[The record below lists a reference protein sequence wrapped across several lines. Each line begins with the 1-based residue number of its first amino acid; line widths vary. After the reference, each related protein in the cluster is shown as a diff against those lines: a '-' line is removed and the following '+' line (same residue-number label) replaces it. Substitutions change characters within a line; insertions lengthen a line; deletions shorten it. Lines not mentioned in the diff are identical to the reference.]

1 MSSQQIT
8 VLIILIVYLVANT
21 VIGLVYGKVR
31 DSRSNLS
38 KENKYFIGG
47 RGMNGLILA
56 MTTMAT
62 YTSVSSF
69 VSGPGAAGMTYGYAQ
84 AWVAATQV
92 PVTFLVLGVLGNK
105 MAIVSRRTGA
115 VTVAGYLR
123 ARYKSDLLVIVTSIL
138 MVVFFIVQMIGQF
151 KGGATLVSVIT
162 GLDYSVGLLIFA
174 AVVIVY
180 TSFGGF
186 TAVVITDTIQGLI
199 MCLGTAILLFN
210 ALAAGGGVTNINAEL
225 AVKLPE
231 VWDNLTGVYSPGSL
245 LSFWILVGF
254 GTIGLPQTAVRAMG
268 FKNTKSLHNAMWIGA
283 VTCAFVI
290 VGMHLAGVWCGA
302 LVDTSTLSNSDYF
315 IPTVVLQIMPVGIA
329 GLFLAAPL
337 AAVMSTVSS
346 LLILASAAIIKD
358 IYHTYYVK
366 DIPER
371 VAKYQKNLGKFTIG
385 GTLVVGIITLVLALN
400 PPDIIWVLNLFAM
413 GGLECAFFWPAASS
427 SRRAPSRAPWLPP
440 SAASSSTSSLTTIS
454 RFSASTPWSGACWS
468 ALSCT
473 TSCPTPPAPRKA
485 WTRTSWRSAS
495 KRRTR
500 NPNLNLPGES
510 AAFAALSFS
519 LPKTGPRSLERGPVF
534 LQSSPQRMSLLPA
547 STLSPLAVGTCRCR
561 VSSWE

>member
-1 MSSQQIT
+1 MTSQQIT
-8 VLIILIVYLVANT
+8 VLIILIVYLVANV

-31 DSRSNLS
+31 DSRSSLS

-69 VSGPGAAGMTYGYAQ
+69 VSGPGAGGMTYGYTQ
-84 AWVAATQV
+84 VWVAATQV
-92 PVTFLVLGVLGNK
+92 PVTFMVLGVLGNK
-105 MAIVSRRTGA
+105 LAIVSRRTGA

-123 ARYKSDLLVIVTSIL
+123 ARYKSDLLVVVTSLL

-162 GLDYSVGLLIFA
+162 GMDYKIGLLIFA
-174 AVVIVY
+174 IVVVIY
-180 TSFGGF
+180 TAFGGF

-199 MCLGTAILLFN
+199 MCLGTAILLISAFT
-210 ALAAGGGVTNINAEL
+210 AGGGLANINANL
-225 AVKLPE
+225 AAKLPD
-231 VWDNLTGVYSPGSL
+231 VWDNLTGIFGPGTL
-245 LSFWILVGF
+245 LSYWILVGF

-268 FKNTKSLHNAMWIGA
+268 FKNTKSLHSAMWIGA

-302 LVDTSTLSNSDYF
+302 LIDTSTLPNSDYF

-358 IYHTYYVK
+358 IYRTYYVK
-366 DIPER
+366 DNAER
-371 VAKYQKNLGKFTIG
+371 QAKYEKNLSKFTIG
-385 GTLVVGIITLVLALN
+385 GTLVVGIVTVLLALN

-413 GGLECAFFWPAASS
+413 GGLECAFFWPLVGGLFFKKGTKQGAVAAS
-427 SRRAPSRAPWLPP
+427 
-440 SAASSSTSSLTTIS
+440 I
-454 RFSASTPWSGACWS
+454 G
-468 ALSCT
+468 
-473 TSCPTPPAPRKA
+473 
-485 WTRTSWRSAS
+485 
-495 KRRTR
+495 
-500 NPNLNLPGES
+500 G
-510 AAFAALSFS
+510 AAFYIFAYYNVKVLGINAVVWGLLVSAILYYVVSFATC
-519 LPKTGPRSLERGPVF
+519 PKEGLDKDILEKCF
-534 LQSSPQRMSLLPA
+534 
-547 STLSPLAVGTCRCR
+547 
-561 VSSWE
+561 

>member
-1 MSSQQIT
+1 MTSQQIT
-8 VLIILIVYLVANT
+8 VLIILIVYLVANV

-31 DSRSNLS
+31 DSRSSLS

-69 VSGPGAAGMTYGYAQ
+69 VSGPGAGGMTYGYTQ
-84 AWVAATQV
+84 VWVAATQV
-92 PVTFLVLGVLGNK
+92 PVTFMVLGVLGNK
-105 MAIVSRRTGA
+105 LAIVSRRTGA
-115 VTVAGYLR
+115 VTVAGYLK
-123 ARYKSDLLVIVTSIL
+123 ARYKSDLLVVVTSLL

-162 GLDYSVGLLIFA
+162 GMDYKIGLLIFA
-174 AVVIVY
+174 IVVVIY
-180 TSFGGF
+180 TAFGGF

-199 MCLGTAILLFN
+199 MCLGTAILLISAFT
-210 ALAAGGGVTNINAEL
+210 AGGGLANINANL
-225 AVKLPE
+225 AAKLPD
-231 VWDNLTGVYSPGSL
+231 VWDNLTGIFGPGTL
-245 LSFWILVGF
+245 LSYWILVGF

-268 FKNTKSLHNAMWIGA
+268 FKNTKSLHSAMWIGA

-302 LVDTSTLSNSDYF
+302 LIDTSTLPNSDYF

-358 IYHTYYVK
+358 IYRTYYVK
-366 DIPER
+366 DNAER
-371 VAKYQKNLGKFTIG
+371 QAKYEKNLSKFTIG
-385 GTLVVGIITLVLALN
+385 GTLVVGIVTVLLALN

-413 GGLECAFFWPAASS
+413 GGLECAFFWPLVGGLFFKKGTKQGAVAAS
-427 SRRAPSRAPWLPP
+427 
-440 SAASSSTSSLTTIS
+440 I
-454 RFSASTPWSGACWS
+454 G
-468 ALSCT
+468 
-473 TSCPTPPAPRKA
+473 
-485 WTRTSWRSAS
+485 
-495 KRRTR
+495 
-500 NPNLNLPGES
+500 G
-510 AAFAALSFS
+510 AAFYIFAYYNVKVMGINAVVWGLLVSAILYYVVSFATC
-519 LPKTGPRSLERGPVF
+519 PKEGLDKDVLEKCF
-534 LQSSPQRMSLLPA
+534 
-547 STLSPLAVGTCRCR
+547 
-561 VSSWE
+561 

>member
-1 MSSQQIT
+1 MTSQQIT
-8 VLIILIVYLVANT
+8 VLIILIVYLVANV

-31 DSRSNLS
+31 DSRSSLS

-69 VSGPGAAGMTYGYAQ
+69 VSGPGAGGMTYGYTQ
-84 AWVAATQV
+84 VWVAATQV
-92 PVTFLVLGVLGNK
+92 PVTFMVLGVLGNK
-105 MAIVSRRTGA
+105 LAIVSRRTGA
-115 VTVAGYLR
+115 VTVAGYLK
-123 ARYKSDLLVIVTSIL
+123 ARYKSDLLVVVTSLL

-162 GLDYSVGLLIFA
+162 GMDYKIGLLIFA
-174 AVVIVY
+174 IVVVIY
-180 TSFGGF
+180 TAFGGF

-199 MCLGTAILLFN
+199 MCLGTAILLISAFT
-210 ALAAGGGVTNINAEL
+210 AGGGLANINANL
-225 AVKLPE
+225 AAKLPD
-231 VWDNLTGVYSPGSL
+231 VWDNLTGIFGPGTL
-245 LSFWILVGF
+245 LSYWILVGF

-268 FKNTKSLHNAMWIGA
+268 FKNTKSLHSAMWIGA

-302 LVDTSTLSNSDYF
+302 LIDTSTLPNSDYF

-358 IYHTYYVK
+358 IYRTYYVK
-366 DIPER
+366 DNAER
-371 VAKYQKNLGKFTIG
+371 QAKYEKNLSKFTIG
-385 GTLVVGIITLVLALN
+385 GTLVVGIVTVLLALN

-413 GGLECAFFWPAASS
+413 GGLECAFFWPLVGGLFFKKGTKQGAVAAS
-427 SRRAPSRAPWLPP
+427 
-440 SAASSSTSSLTTIS
+440 I
-454 RFSASTPWSGACWS
+454 G
-468 ALSCT
+468 
-473 TSCPTPPAPRKA
+473 
-485 WTRTSWRSAS
+485 
-495 KRRTR
+495 
-500 NPNLNLPGES
+500 G
-510 AAFAALSFS
+510 AAFYIFAYYNVKVLGINAVVWGLLVSAILFS
-519 LPKTGPRSLERGPVF
+519 VVCLATCPKEGLDKDVLEKCF
-534 LQSSPQRMSLLPA
+534 
-547 STLSPLAVGTCRCR
+547 
-561 VSSWE
+561 

>member
-1 MSSQQIT
+1 MTSQQIT
-8 VLIILIVYLVANT
+8 VLIILIVYLVANV

-31 DSRSNLS
+31 DSRSSLS

-69 VSGPGAAGMTYGYAQ
+69 VSGPGAGGMTYGYTQ
-84 AWVAATQV
+84 VWVAATQV
-92 PVTFLVLGVLGNK
+92 PVTFMVLGVLGNK
-105 MAIVSRRTGA
+105 LAIVSRRTGA
-115 VTVAGYLR
+115 VTVAGYLK
-123 ARYKSDLLVIVTSIL
+123 ARYKSDLLVVVTSLL

-162 GLDYSVGLLIFA
+162 GMDYKIGLLIFA
-174 AVVIVY
+174 IVVVIY
-180 TSFGGF
+180 TAFGGF

-199 MCLGTAILLFN
+199 MCLGTAILLIF
-210 ALAAGGGVTNINAEL
+210 AIVVVIYTAFGGFTAVVITDTIQGLIMCLGTAILLISAFTAGGGLENINANL
-225 AVKLPE
+225 AAKLPD
-231 VWDNLTGVYSPGSL
+231 VWDNLTGIFGPGTL
-245 LSFWILVGF
+245 LSYWILVGF

-268 FKNTKSLHNAMWIGA
+268 FKNTKSLHSAMWIGA

-302 LVDTSTLSNSDYF
+302 LIDTSTLPNSDYF

-358 IYHTYYVK
+358 IYRTYYVK
-366 DIPER
+366 DNAER
-371 VAKYQKNLGKFTIG
+371 QAKYEKNLSKFTIG
-385 GTLVVGIITLVLALN
+385 GTLVVGIVTVLLAMN

-413 GGLECAFFWPAASS
+413 GGLECAFFWPLVGGLFFKKGTKQGAVAAS
-427 SRRAPSRAPWLPP
+427 
-440 SAASSSTSSLTTIS
+440 I
-454 RFSASTPWSGACWS
+454 G
-468 ALSCT
+468 
-473 TSCPTPPAPRKA
+473 
-485 WTRTSWRSAS
+485 
-495 KRRTR
+495 
-500 NPNLNLPGES
+500 G
-510 AAFAALSFS
+510 AAFYIFAYYNVKVMGINAVVWGLLVSAILYYVVSFATC
-519 LPKTGPRSLERGPVF
+519 PKEGLDKDILEKCF
-534 LQSSPQRMSLLPA
+534 
-547 STLSPLAVGTCRCR
+547 
-561 VSSWE
+561 

>member
-1 MSSQQIT
+1 MTSQQIT
-8 VLIILIVYLVANT
+8 VLIILIVYLVANV

-31 DSRSNLS
+31 DSRSSLS

-69 VSGPGAAGMTYGYAQ
+69 VSGPGAGGMTYGYTQ
-84 AWVAATQV
+84 VWVAATQV
-92 PVTFLVLGVLGNK
+92 PVTFMVLGVLGNK
-105 MAIVSRRTGA
+105 LAIVSRRTGA
-115 VTVAGYLR
+115 VTVAGYLK
-123 ARYKSDLLVIVTSIL
+123 ARYKSDLLVVVTSLL

-162 GLDYSVGLLIFA
+162 GMDYKIGLLIFA
-174 AVVIVY
+174 IVVVIY
-180 TSFGGF
+180 TAFGGF

-199 MCLGTAILLFN
+199 MCLGTAILLISAFT
-210 ALAAGGGVTNINAEL
+210 AGGGLANINANL
-225 AVKLPE
+225 AAKLPD
-231 VWDNLTGVYSPGSL
+231 VWDNLTGIFGPGTL
-245 LSFWILVGF
+245 LSYWILVGF

-268 FKNTKSLHNAMWIGA
+268 FKNTKSLHSAMWIGA

-302 LVDTSTLSNSDYF
+302 LIDTSTLPNSDYF

-358 IYHTYYVK
+358 IYRTYYVK
-366 DIPER
+366 DNAER
-371 VAKYQKNLGKFTIG
+371 QAKYEKNLSKFTIG
-385 GTLVVGIITLVLALN
+385 GTLVVGIVTVLLALN

-413 GGLECAFFWPAASS
+413 GGLECAFFWPLVGGLFFKKGTKQGAVAAS
-427 SRRAPSRAPWLPP
+427 
-440 SAASSSTSSLTTIS
+440 I
-454 RFSASTPWSGACWS
+454 G
-468 ALSCT
+468 
-473 TSCPTPPAPRKA
+473 
-485 WTRTSWRSAS
+485 
-495 KRRTR
+495 
-500 NPNLNLPGES
+500 G
-510 AAFAALSFS
+510 AAFYIFAYYNVKVLGINAVVWGLLVSAILYYVVS
-519 LPKTGPRSLERGPVF
+519 LATCPKEGLDKDILEKCF
-534 LQSSPQRMSLLPA
+534 
-547 STLSPLAVGTCRCR
+547 
-561 VSSWE
+561 

>member
-1 MSSQQIT
+1 MTSQQIT
-8 VLIILIVYLVANT
+8 VLIILIVYLVANV

-31 DSRSNLS
+31 DSRSSLS

-69 VSGPGAAGMTYGYAQ
+69 VSGPGAGGMTYGYTQ
-84 AWVAATQV
+84 VWVAATQV
-92 PVTFLVLGVLGNK
+92 PVTFMVLGVLGNK
-105 MAIVSRRTGA
+105 LAIVSRRTGA
-115 VTVAGYLR
+115 VTVAGYLK
-123 ARYKSDLLVIVTSIL
+123 ARYKSDLLVVVTSLL

-162 GLDYSVGLLIFA
+162 GMDYKIGLLIFA
-174 AVVIVY
+174 IVVVIY
-180 TSFGGF
+180 TAFGGF

-199 MCLGTAILLFN
+199 MCLGTAILLISAFT
-210 ALAAGGGVTNINAEL
+210 AGGGLANINANL
-225 AVKLPE
+225 AAKLPD
-231 VWDNLTGVYSPGSL
+231 VWDNLTGIFGPGTL
-245 LSFWILVGF
+245 LSYWILVGF

-268 FKNTKSLHNAMWIGA
+268 FKNTKSLHSAMWIGA

-302 LVDTSTLSNSDYF
+302 LIDTSTLPNSDYF

-358 IYHTYYVK
+358 IYRTYYVK
-366 DIPER
+366 DNAER
-371 VAKYQKNLGKFTIG
+371 QAKYEKNLSKFTIG
-385 GTLVVGIITLVLALN
+385 GTLVVGIVTVLLAMN

-413 GGLECAFFWPAASS
+413 GGLECAFFWPLVGGLFFKKGTKQGAVAAS
-427 SRRAPSRAPWLPP
+427 
-440 SAASSSTSSLTTIS
+440 I
-454 RFSASTPWSGACWS
+454 G
-468 ALSCT
+468 
-473 TSCPTPPAPRKA
+473 
-485 WTRTSWRSAS
+485 
-495 KRRTR
+495 
-500 NPNLNLPGES
+500 G
-510 AAFAALSFS
+510 AAFYIFAYYNVKVLGINAVVWGLLVSAILYYVVSFATC
-519 LPKTGPRSLERGPVF
+519 PKEGLDKDVLEKCF
-534 LQSSPQRMSLLPA
+534 
-547 STLSPLAVGTCRCR
+547 
-561 VSSWE
+561 

>member
-1 MSSQQIT
+1 MTSQQIT
-8 VLIILIVYLVANT
+8 VLIILIVYLVANV

-105 MAIVSRRTGA
+105 MAIVCRRTGA

-123 ARYKSDLLVIVTSIL
+123 ARYKSDLLVIVTSLL

-199 MCLGTAILLFN
+199 MCLGTAILLIS
-210 ALAAGGGVTNINAEL
+210 ALAAGGGRL
-225 AVKLPE
+225 
-231 VWDNLTGVYSPGSL
+231 DGG
-245 LSFWILVGF
+245 G
-254 GTIGLPQTAVRAMG
+254 
-268 FKNTKSLHNAMWIGA
+268 
-283 VTCAFVI
+283 
-290 VGMHLAGVWCGA
+290 
-302 LVDTSTLSNSDYF
+302 
-315 IPTVVLQIMPVGIA
+315 
-329 GLFLAAPL
+329 GLFL
-337 AAVMSTVSS
+337 
-346 LLILASAAIIKD
+346 
-358 IYHTYYVK
+358 
-366 DIPER
+366 R
-371 VAKYQKNLGKFTIG
+371 G
-385 GTLVVGIITLVLALN
+385 
-400 PPDIIWVLNLFAM
+400 
-413 GGLECAFFWPAASS
+413 
-427 SRRAPSRAPWLPP
+427 
-440 SAASSSTSSLTTIS
+440 
-454 RFSASTPWSGACWS
+454 
-468 ALSCT
+468 
-473 TSCPTPPAPRKA
+473 
-485 WTRTSWRSAS
+485 
-495 KRRTR
+495 
-500 NPNLNLPGES
+500 
-510 AAFAALSFS
+510 
-519 LPKTGPRSLERGPVF
+519 GPRLEYGEAGRGMVLCGRDLGRPGDAGGD
-534 LQSSPQRMSLLPA
+534 LRAGAAGADLWQHGR
-547 STLSPLAVGTCRCR
+547 GY
-561 VSSWE
+561 

>member
-1 MSSQQIT
+1 MTSQQIT
-8 VLIILIVYLVANT
+8 VLIILIVYLVANV

-31 DSRSNLS
+31 DSRSSLS

-69 VSGPGAAGMTYGYAQ
+69 VSGPGAGGMTYGYTQ
-84 AWVAATQV
+84 VWVAATQV
-92 PVTFLVLGVLGNK
+92 PVTFMVLGVLGNK
-105 MAIVSRRTGA
+105 LAIVSRRTGA
-115 VTVAGYLR
+115 VTVAGYLK
-123 ARYKSDLLVIVTSIL
+123 ARYKSDLLVVVTSLL

-162 GLDYSVGLLIFA
+162 GMDYKIGLLIFA
-174 AVVIVY
+174 IVVVIY
-180 TSFGGF
+180 TAFGGF

-199 MCLGTAILLFN
+199 MCLGTAILLISAFT
-210 ALAAGGGVTNINAEL
+210 AGGGLANINANL
-225 AVKLPE
+225 AAKLPD
-231 VWDNLTGVYSPGSL
+231 VWDNLTGIFGPGTL
-245 LSFWILVGF
+245 LSYWILVGF

-268 FKNTKSLHNAMWIGA
+268 FKNTKSLHSAMWIGA

-302 LVDTSTLSNSDYF
+302 LIDTSTLPNSDYF

-358 IYHTYYVK
+358 IYRTYYVK
-366 DIPER
+366 DNAER
-371 VAKYQKNLGKFTIG
+371 QAKYEKNLSKFTIG
-385 GTLVVGIITLVLALN
+385 GTLVVGIVTVLLALN

-413 GGLECAFFWPAASS
+413 GGLECAFFWPLVGGLFFKKGTKQGAVAAS
-427 SRRAPSRAPWLPP
+427 
-440 SAASSSTSSLTTIS
+440 I
-454 RFSASTPWSGACWS
+454 G
-468 ALSCT
+468 
-473 TSCPTPPAPRKA
+473 
-485 WTRTSWRSAS
+485 
-495 KRRTR
+495 
-500 NPNLNLPGES
+500 G
-510 AAFAALSFS
+510 AAFYIFAYYNVKVLGINAVVWGLLVSAILYYVVSFATC
-519 LPKTGPRSLERGPVF
+519 PKEGLD
-534 LQSSPQRMSLLPA
+534 
-547 STLSPLAVGTCRCR
+547 
-561 VSSWE
+561 

>member
-1 MSSQQIT
+1 MTSQQIT
-8 VLIILIVYLVANT
+8 VLIILIVYLVANV

-31 DSRSNLS
+31 DSRSSLS

-69 VSGPGAAGMTYGYAQ
+69 VSGPGAGGMTYGYTQ
-84 AWVAATQV
+84 VWVAATQV
-92 PVTFLVLGVLGNK
+92 PVTFMVLGVLGNK
-105 MAIVSRRTGA
+105 LAIVSRRTGA

-123 ARYKSDLLVIVTSIL
+123 ARYKSDLLVVVTSLL

-162 GLDYSVGLLIFA
+162 GMDYKIGLLIFA
-174 AVVIVY
+174 IVVVIY
-180 TSFGGF
+180 TAFGGF
-186 TAVVITDTIQGLI
+186 TAVVITDTIQVLI
-199 MCLGTAILLFN
+199 MCLGTAILLISAFT
-210 ALAAGGGVTNINAEL
+210 AGGGLANINANL
-225 AVKLPE
+225 AAKLPD
-231 VWDNLTGVYSPGSL
+231 VWDNLTGIFGPGTL
-245 LSFWILVGF
+245 LSYWILVGF

-268 FKNTKSLHNAMWIGA
+268 FKNTKSLHSAMWIGA

-302 LVDTSTLSNSDYF
+302 LIDTSTLPNSDYF

-358 IYHTYYVK
+358 IYRTYYVK
-366 DIPER
+366 DNAER
-371 VAKYQKNLGKFTIG
+371 QAKYEKNLSKFTIG
-385 GTLVVGIITLVLALN
+385 GTLVVGIVTVLLALN

-413 GGLECAFFWPAASS
+413 GGLECAFFWPLVGGLFFKKGTKQGAVAAS
-427 SRRAPSRAPWLPP
+427 
-440 SAASSSTSSLTTIS
+440 I
-454 RFSASTPWSGACWS
+454 G
-468 ALSCT
+468 
-473 TSCPTPPAPRKA
+473 
-485 WTRTSWRSAS
+485 
-495 KRRTR
+495 
-500 NPNLNLPGES
+500 G
-510 AAFAALSFS
+510 AAFYIFAYYNVKVLGINAVVWGLLVSAILYYVVSFATC
-519 LPKTGPRSLERGPVF
+519 PKEGLDKDILEKCF
-534 LQSSPQRMSLLPA
+534 
-547 STLSPLAVGTCRCR
+547 
-561 VSSWE
+561 

>member
-1 MSSQQIT
+1 MTSQQIT
-8 VLIILIVYLVANT
+8 VLIILIVYLVANV

-31 DSRSNLS
+31 DSRSSLS

-69 VSGPGAAGMTYGYAQ
+69 VSGPGAGGMTYGYTQ
-84 AWVAATQV
+84 VWVAATQV
-92 PVTFLVLGVLGNK
+92 PVTFMVLGVLGNK
-105 MAIVSRRTGA
+105 LAIVSRRTGA
-115 VTVAGYLR
+115 VTVAGYLK
-123 ARYKSDLLVIVTSIL
+123 ARYKSDLLVVVTSLL

-162 GLDYSVGLLIFA
+162 GMDYKIGLLIFA
-174 AVVIVY
+174 IVVVIY
-180 TSFGGF
+180 TAFGGF

-199 MCLGTAILLFN
+199 MCLGTAILLISAFT
-210 ALAAGGGVTNINAEL
+210 AGGGLENINANL
-225 AVKLPE
+225 AAKLPD
-231 VWDNLTGVYSPGSL
+231 VWDNLTGIFGPGTL
-245 LSFWILVGF
+245 LSYWILVGF

-268 FKNTKSLHNAMWIGA
+268 FKNTKSLHSAMWIGA

-302 LVDTSTLSNSDYF
+302 LIDTSTLPNSDYF

-358 IYHTYYVK
+358 IYRTYYVK
-366 DIPER
+366 DNAER
-371 VAKYQKNLGKFTIG
+371 QAKYEKNLSKFTIG
-385 GTLVVGIITLVLALN
+385 GTLVVGIVTVLLALN

-413 GGLECAFFWPAASS
+413 GGLECAFFWPLVGGLFFKKGTKQGAVAAS
-427 SRRAPSRAPWLPP
+427 
-440 SAASSSTSSLTTIS
+440 I
-454 RFSASTPWSGACWS
+454 G
-468 ALSCT
+468 
-473 TSCPTPPAPRKA
+473 
-485 WTRTSWRSAS
+485 
-495 KRRTR
+495 
-500 NPNLNLPGES
+500 G
-510 AAFAALSFS
+510 AAFYIFAYYNVKVMGINAVVWGLLVSAILYYVVS
-519 LPKTGPRSLERGPVF
+519 LATCPKEGLDKDVLEKCF
-534 LQSSPQRMSLLPA
+534 
-547 STLSPLAVGTCRCR
+547 
-561 VSSWE
+561 

>member
-1 MSSQQIT
+1 MTSQQIT
-8 VLIILIVYLVANT
+8 VLIILIVYLVANV

-31 DSRSNLS
+31 DSRSSLS

-69 VSGPGAAGMTYGYAQ
+69 VSGPGAGGMTYGYTQ
-84 AWVAATQV
+84 VWVAATQV
-92 PVTFLVLGVLGNK
+92 PVTFMVLGVLGNK
-105 MAIVSRRTGA
+105 LAIVSRRTGA

-123 ARYKSDLLVIVTSIL
+123 ARYKSDLLVVVTSLL
-138 MVVFFIVQMIGQF
+138 MVVVFIVQMIGQF

-162 GLDYSVGLLIFA
+162 GMDYKIGLLIFA
-174 AVVIVY
+174 IVVVIY
-180 TSFGGF
+180 TAFGGF

-199 MCLGTAILLFN
+199 MCLGTAILLISAFT
-210 ALAAGGGVTNINAEL
+210 AGGGLANINANL
-225 AVKLPE
+225 AAKLPD
-231 VWDNLTGVYSPGSL
+231 VWDNLTGIFGPGTL
-245 LSFWILVGF
+245 LSYWILVGF

-268 FKNTKSLHNAMWIGA
+268 FKNTKSLHSAMWIGA

-302 LVDTSTLSNSDYF
+302 LIDTSTLPNSDYF

-358 IYHTYYVK
+358 IYRTYYVK
-366 DIPER
+366 DNAER
-371 VAKYQKNLGKFTIG
+371 QAKYEKNLSKFTIG
-385 GTLVVGIITLVLALN
+385 GTLVVGIVTVLLALN

-413 GGLECAFFWPAASS
+413 GGLECAFFWPLVGGLFFKKGTKQGAVAAS
-427 SRRAPSRAPWLPP
+427 
-440 SAASSSTSSLTTIS
+440 I
-454 RFSASTPWSGACWS
+454 G
-468 ALSCT
+468 
-473 TSCPTPPAPRKA
+473 
-485 WTRTSWRSAS
+485 
-495 KRRTR
+495 
-500 NPNLNLPGES
+500 G
-510 AAFAALSFS
+510 AAFYIFAYYNVKVLGINAVVWGLLVSAILYYVVSFATC
-519 LPKTGPRSLERGPVF
+519 PKEGLDKDILEKCF
-534 LQSSPQRMSLLPA
+534 
-547 STLSPLAVGTCRCR
+547 
-561 VSSWE
+561 

>member
-1 MSSQQIT
+1 MTSQQIT
-8 VLIILIVYLVANT
+8 VLIILIVYLVANV

-31 DSRSNLS
+31 DSRSSLS

-69 VSGPGAAGMTYGYAQ
+69 VSGPGAGGMTYGYTQ
-84 AWVAATQV
+84 VWVAATQV
-92 PVTFLVLGVLGNK
+92 PVTFMVLGVLGNK
-105 MAIVSRRTGA
+105 LAIVSRRTGA

-123 ARYKSDLLVIVTSIL
+123 ARYKSDLLVVVTSLL

-162 GLDYSVGLLIFA
+162 GMDYKIGLLIFA
-174 AVVIVY
+174 IVVVIY
-180 TSFGGF
+180 TAFGGF

-199 MCLGTAILLFN
+199 MCLGTAILLISAFT
-210 ALAAGGGVTNINAEL
+210 AGGGLENINANL
-225 AVKLPE
+225 AAKLPD
-231 VWDNLTGVYSPGSL
+231 VWDNLTGIFGPGTL
-245 LSFWILVGF
+245 LSYWILVGF

-268 FKNTKSLHNAMWIGA
+268 FKNTKSLHSAMWIGA

-302 LVDTSTLSNSDYF
+302 LIDTSTLPNSDYF

-358 IYHTYYVK
+358 IYRTYYVK
-366 DIPER
+366 DNAER
-371 VAKYQKNLGKFTIG
+371 QAKYEKNLSKFTIG
-385 GTLVVGIITLVLALN
+385 GTLVVGIVTVLLALN

-413 GGLECAFFWPAASS
+413 GGLECAFFWPLVGGLFFKKGTKQGAVAAS
-427 SRRAPSRAPWLPP
+427 
-440 SAASSSTSSLTTIS
+440 I
-454 RFSASTPWSGACWS
+454 G
-468 ALSCT
+468 
-473 TSCPTPPAPRKA
+473 
-485 WTRTSWRSAS
+485 
-495 KRRTR
+495 
-500 NPNLNLPGES
+500 G
-510 AAFAALSFS
+510 AAFYIFAYYNVKVLGINAVVWGLLVSAILYYVVSFATC
-519 LPKTGPRSLERGPVF
+519 PKEGLDKDILEKCF
-534 LQSSPQRMSLLPA
+534 
-547 STLSPLAVGTCRCR
+547 
-561 VSSWE
+561 

>member
-1 MSSQQIT
+1 MTSQQIT
-8 VLIILIVYLVANT
+8 VLIILIVYLVANV

-31 DSRSNLS
+31 DSRSTLS

-69 VSGPGAAGMTYGYAQ
+69 VSGPGAGGMTYGYTQ
-84 AWVAATQV
+84 VWVAATQV
-92 PVTFLVLGVLGNK
+92 PVTFMVLGVLGNK
-105 MAIVSRRTGA
+105 LAIVSRRTGA
-115 VTVAGYLR
+115 VTVAGYLK
-123 ARYKSDLLVIVTSIL
+123 ARYKSDLLVVVTSLL

-162 GLDYSVGLLIFA
+162 GMDYKIGLLIFA
-174 AVVIVY
+174 IVVVIY
-180 TSFGGF
+180 TAFGGF

-199 MCLGTAILLFN
+199 MCLGTAILLISAFT
-210 ALAAGGGVTNINAEL
+210 AGGGLANINANL
-225 AVKLPE
+225 AAKLPD
-231 VWDNLTGVYSPGSL
+231 VWDNLTGIFGPGTL
-245 LSFWILVGF
+245 LSYWILVGF

-268 FKNTKSLHNAMWIGA
+268 FKNTKSLHSAMWIGA

-302 LVDTSTLSNSDYF
+302 LIDTSTLPNSDYF

-358 IYHTYYVK
+358 IYRTYYVK
-366 DIPER
+366 DNAER
-371 VAKYQKNLGKFTIG
+371 QAKYEKNLSKFTIG
-385 GTLVVGIITLVLALN
+385 GTLVVGIVTVLLALN

-413 GGLECAFFWPAASS
+413 GGLECAFFWPLVGGLFFKKGTKQGAVAAS
-427 SRRAPSRAPWLPP
+427 
-440 SAASSSTSSLTTIS
+440 I
-454 RFSASTPWSGACWS
+454 G
-468 ALSCT
+468 
-473 TSCPTPPAPRKA
+473 
-485 WTRTSWRSAS
+485 
-495 KRRTR
+495 
-500 NPNLNLPGES
+500 G
-510 AAFAALSFS
+510 AAFYIFAYYNVKVLGINAVVWGLLVSAILYYVVS
-519 LPKTGPRSLERGPVF
+519 LATCPKEGLDKDVLEKCF
-534 LQSSPQRMSLLPA
+534 
-547 STLSPLAVGTCRCR
+547 
-561 VSSWE
+561 

>member
-1 MSSQQIT
+1 MTSQQIT
-8 VLIILIVYLVANT
+8 VLIILIVYLVANV

-31 DSRSNLS
+31 DSRSSLS

-69 VSGPGAAGMTYGYAQ
+69 VSGPGAGGMTYGYTQ
-84 AWVAATQV
+84 VWVAATQV
-92 PVTFLVLGVLGNK
+92 PVTFMVLGVLGNK
-105 MAIVSRRTGA
+105 LAIVSRRTGA
-115 VTVAGYLR
+115 VTVAGYLK
-123 ARYKSDLLVIVTSIL
+123 ARYKSDLLVVVTSLL

-162 GLDYSVGLLIFA
+162 GMDYKIGLLIFA
-174 AVVIVY
+174 IVVVIY
-180 TSFGGF
+180 TAFGGF

-199 MCLGTAILLFN
+199 MCLGTAILLISAFT
-210 ALAAGGGVTNINAEL
+210 AGGGLANINANL
-225 AVKLPE
+225 AAKLPD
-231 VWDNLTGVYSPGSL
+231 VWDNLTGIFGPGTL
-245 LSFWILVGF
+245 LSYWILVGF

-302 LVDTSTLSNSDYF
+302 LVDTSTLPNSDYF

-358 IYHTYYVK
+358 IYRTYYVK
-366 DIPER
+366 DNAER
-371 VAKYQKNLGKFTIG
+371 QAKYEKNLSKFTIG
-385 GTLVVGIITLVLALN
+385 GTLVVGIVTVLLALN

-413 GGLECAFFWPAASS
+413 GGLECAFFWPLVGGLFFKKGTKQGAVAAS
-427 SRRAPSRAPWLPP
+427 
-440 SAASSSTSSLTTIS
+440 I
-454 RFSASTPWSGACWS
+454 G
-468 ALSCT
+468 
-473 TSCPTPPAPRKA
+473 
-485 WTRTSWRSAS
+485 
-495 KRRTR
+495 
-500 NPNLNLPGES
+500 G
-510 AAFAALSFS
+510 AAFYIFAYYNVKVLGINAVVWGLLVSAILYYVVS
-519 LPKTGPRSLERGPVF
+519 LATCPKEGLDKDVLEKCF
-534 LQSSPQRMSLLPA
+534 
-547 STLSPLAVGTCRCR
+547 
-561 VSSWE
+561 

>member
-1 MSSQQIT
+1 MTSQQIT
-8 VLIILIVYLVANT
+8 VLIILIVYLVANV

-31 DSRSNLS
+31 DSRSSLS

-69 VSGPGAAGMTYGYAQ
+69 VSGPGAGGMTYGYTQ
-84 AWVAATQV
+84 VWVAATQV
-92 PVTFLVLGVLGNK
+92 PVTFMVLGVLGNK
-105 MAIVSRRTGA
+105 LAIVSRRTGA
-115 VTVAGYLR
+115 VTVAGYLK
-123 ARYKSDLLVIVTSIL
+123 ARYKSDLLVVVTSLL

-162 GLDYSVGLLIFA
+162 GMDYKIGLLIFA
-174 AVVIVY
+174 IVVVIY
-180 TSFGGF
+180 TAFGGF

-199 MCLGTAILLFN
+199 MCLGTAILLISAFT
-210 ALAAGGGVTNINAEL
+210 AGGGLANINDNL
-225 AVKLPE
+225 AAKLPD
-231 VWDNLTGVYSPGSL
+231 VWDNLTGIFGPGTL
-245 LSFWILVGF
+245 LSYWILVGF

-268 FKNTKSLHNAMWIGA
+268 FKNTKSLHSAMWIGA

-302 LVDTSTLSNSDYF
+302 LIDTSTLPNSDYF

-358 IYHTYYVK
+358 IYRTYYVK
-366 DIPER
+366 DNAER
-371 VAKYQKNLGKFTIG
+371 QAKYEKNLSKFTIG
-385 GTLVVGIITLVLALN
+385 GTLVVGIVTVLLALN

-413 GGLECAFFWPAASS
+413 GGLECAFFWPLVGGLFFKKGTKQGAVAAS
-427 SRRAPSRAPWLPP
+427 
-440 SAASSSTSSLTTIS
+440 I
-454 RFSASTPWSGACWS
+454 G
-468 ALSCT
+468 
-473 TSCPTPPAPRKA
+473 
-485 WTRTSWRSAS
+485 
-495 KRRTR
+495 
-500 NPNLNLPGES
+500 G
-510 AAFAALSFS
+510 AAFYIFAYYNVKVLGINAVVWGLLVSAILYYVVSFATC
-519 LPKTGPRSLERGPVF
+519 PKEGLDKDILEKCF
-534 LQSSPQRMSLLPA
+534 
-547 STLSPLAVGTCRCR
+547 
-561 VSSWE
+561 

>member
-1 MSSQQIT
+1 MTSQQIT
-8 VLIILIVYLVANT
+8 VLIILIVYLVANV

-31 DSRSNLS
+31 DSRSSLS

-69 VSGPGAAGMTYGYAQ
+69 VSGPGAGGMTYGYTQ
-84 AWVAATQV
+84 VWVAATQV
-92 PVTFLVLGVLGNK
+92 PVTFMVLGVLGNK
-105 MAIVSRRTGA
+105 LAIVSRRTGA

-123 ARYKSDLLVIVTSIL
+123 ARYKSDLLVVVTSLL

-162 GLDYSVGLLIFA
+162 GMDYKIGLLIFA
-174 AVVIVY
+174 IVVVIY
-180 TSFGGF
+180 TAFGGF

-199 MCLGTAILLFN
+199 MCLGTAILLISAFT
-210 ALAAGGGVTNINAEL
+210 AGGGLANINANL
-225 AVKLPE
+225 AAKLPD
-231 VWDNLTGVYSPGSL
+231 VWDNLTGIFGPGTL
-245 LSFWILVGF
+245 LSYWILVGF

-268 FKNTKSLHNAMWIGA
+268 FKNTKSLHSAMWIGA

-302 LVDTSTLSNSDYF
+302 LIDTSTLPNSDYF

-358 IYHTYYVK
+358 IYRTYYVK
-366 DIPER
+366 DNAER
-371 VAKYQKNLGKFTIG
+371 QAKYEKNLSKFTIG
-385 GTLVVGIITLVLALN
+385 GTLVVGIVTVLLALN

-413 GGLECAFFWPAASS
+413 GGLECAFFWPLVGGLFFKKGTKQGAVAAS
-427 SRRAPSRAPWLPP
+427 
-440 SAASSSTSSLTTIS
+440 I
-454 RFSASTPWSGACWS
+454 G
-468 ALSCT
+468 
-473 TSCPTPPAPRKA
+473 
-485 WTRTSWRSAS
+485 
-495 KRRTR
+495 
-500 NPNLNLPGES
+500 G
-510 AAFAALSFS
+510 AAFYIFAYYNVKVMGINAVVWGLLVSAILYYVVSFATC
-519 LPKTGPRSLERGPVF
+519 PKEGLDKDILEKCF
-534 LQSSPQRMSLLPA
+534 
-547 STLSPLAVGTCRCR
+547 
-561 VSSWE
+561 